1 MMLEAFIN
9 MLFLADLQPV
19 LIWMG
24 SFFSNHIPMK
34 PLSSKNLKRR
44 SNQKK
49 VRPVRCIDTGVVYA
63 SSSDASDLLMEQG
76 IDVCPR
82 GILHT
87 CQGIQKKTG
96 GLRWEYAK

>member
-1 MMLEAFIN
+1 MVLEIHIKLYLLPTWN
-9 MLFLADLQPV
+9 PSLIGWVLF
-19 LIWMG
+19 
-24 SFFSNHIPMK
+24 SYHKPMK